1 MAIYRRFR
9 VQQKYVNGKPTEE
22 YRLGVEVDS
31 TDYNS
36 LEECNRGSDCT
47 ELEYRWVDMESADDY
62 ICDGTNKYK
71 KQRKQQKCI
80 TEEAWTNVYPYE
92 YRAGD
97 LIEHDSVDC
106 GYDPT
111 YHRIFSSIQG
121 NGSIGYIKSQYS
133 IMEKAS
139 ITAYPS
145 VGYSF
150 IKWLY
155 GSNTNYGN
163 TTTNSVLTLFMSQD
177 WYIKAVFTEPD
188 YFKVYTY
195 GDGNGKI
202 NVIPSKE
209 SYLST
214 DVVILTAEP
223 KNGYYLSYYQYGST
237 IAFGSTATTNT
248 LILSTT
254 HDLYISAAFSTE
266 GVAPR
271 KNGLYYLYQDGT
283 ESWYDWTSNTL
294 SEADNNG
301 KSASIII
308 DYDNVITT
316 MPSYAFSQAMNYK
329 KLVLISFNNL
339 TSPGDHT
346 FVYRSD
352 LRVVN
357 MENIESIPMSMFMA
371 CYNLETVNMPKLKYT
386 DRDAFANCS
395 KLYSI
400 NMSNIV
406 SLGSFTFK
414 SCYALTE
421 AYLPNLT
428 QISQGAFLCCS
439 RLSQVYIPK
448 ITTIASQAFEQCPLS
463 SFDFTKISEIIGIW
477 AFRET
482 LLKSV
487 YAPLLISLGSAT
499 FTNCHQL
506 ESIDLPQVSSLD
518 WNTFGLCVNLRTIN
532 MPKLTYIGSC
542 VFQDCRYGL
551 KSIYFPNVSYL
562 GNDAFL
568 QCENLLSVS
577 LPKITAIYNNTFASC
592 YKLEYINTPLVSY
605 IGSWAFW
612 HCSQLKTVSFPVVEK
627 IWYHAFSSCSNLTT
641 VYFDKITSV
650 ISTSGAIFDGC
661 TNLKSIYIPSSLVDA
676 FKADSGWKSLA
687 TKFIGV

>member
-9 VQQKYVNGKPTEE
+9 VQQKYVNGQPTEE
-22 YRLGVEVDS
+22 YRLGVEIDS
-31 TDYNS
+31 TDYHS

-62 ICDGTNKYK
+62 ICEGTNKYK
-71 KQRKQQKCI
+71 KQMKQQKCI

-92 YRAGD
+92 YQKGE
-97 LIEHDSVDC
+97 LIEQNSIDC
-106 GYDPT
+106 GYEPSVE

-133 IMEKAS
+133 ITEKAS

-155 GSNTNYGN
+155 GSNTNYRN
-163 TTTNSVLTLFMSQD
+163 MTKNSVLTLFMSQD
-177 WYIKAVFTEPD
+177 WYIKAVFAGPD

-195 GDGNGKI
+195 DDGNGKI

-214 DVVILTAEP
+214 DVVILTTEP

-254 HDLYISAAFSTE
+254 HDLYISATFSTE

-301 KSASIII
+301 SSASIII

-316 MPSYAFSQAMNYK
+316 MPSFAFSPGNKYK
-329 KLVLISFNNL
+329 KLVSISFNNL
-339 TSPGDHT
+339 TNPGNSA
-346 FVYRSD
+346 FCSKID

-357 MENIESIPMSMFMA
+357 MENIESIPMSMFTN
-371 CYNLETVNMPKLKYT
+371 CFNLETVNMPKLKYT
-386 DRDAFANCS
+386 DRDAFAGCS

-406 SLGSFTFK
+406 SLGSFTFDG
-414 SCYALTE
+414 CYALTE

-428 QISQGAFLCCS
+428 QMSQRAFLDCK
-439 RLSQVYIPK
+439 RLSQVYMPK
-448 ITTIASQAFEQCPLS
+448 ITTIAMQAFELCPLS
-463 SFDFTKISEIIGIW
+463 SFDFTKISVISGNG
-477 AFRET
+477 FCNT

-487 YAPLLISLGSAT
+487 YAPILTSLGKGAFQVCS
-499 FTNCHQL
+499 QL
-506 ESIDLPQVSSLD
+506 ESVDLPQVSSLD
-518 WNTFGLCVNLRTIN
+518 SYTFHGCVNLRTIN
-532 MPKLTYIGSC
+532 IPKLTYIGEEAFTVC
-542 VFQDCRYGL
+542 GL
-551 KSIYFPNVSYL
+551 KSVYFPNVTYL
-562 GNDAFL
+562 ENTAFT
-568 QCENLLSVS
+568 QCESLLSVS
-577 LPKITAIYNNTFASC
+577 LPKIKKINHDTFRNC
-592 YKLEYINTPLVSY
+592 YKLEYISAPLVSY

-612 HCSQLKTVSFPVVEK
+612 SCSQLKTVSFPVVNT
-627 IWYHAFSSCSNLTT
+627 IWYGAFSSCLNLTT
-641 VYFDKITSV
+641 VYFDKITSI
-650 ISTSGAIFDGC
+650 ISTSGGIFYDC
-661 TNLKSIYIPSSLVDA
+661 QNLKSIYIPISLIDA
-676 FKADSGWKSLA
+676 FKTDSVWKSLA
-687 TKFIGV
+687 GRFVGV

>member
-9 VQQKYVNGKPTEE
+9 VQQKYVNGQPTEE
-22 YRLGVEVDS
+22 YRLGVEVDG
-31 TDYNS
+31 TNYHS
-36 LEECNRGSDCT
+36 LEACQSGSECT

-62 ICDGTNKYK
+62 ICDGTIKYK
-71 KQRKQQKCI
+71 KQMKQQKCV

-97 LIEHDSVDC
+97 IIEYDSEDC
-106 GYDPT
+106 GYEPSDE
-111 YHRIFSSIQG
+111 YYRIFASIQG
-121 NGSIGYIKSQYS
+121 NGSVGYIQPEYTF
-133 IMEKAS
+133 MAEAS

-145 VGYSF
+145 VGYIFSQ
-150 IKWLY
+150 WLY
-155 GSNTNYGN
+155 GSNTTYGY
-163 TTTNSVLTLFMSQD
+163 STLSSSLSLIMSQD
-177 WYIKAVFTEPD
+177 WYIKAVFKEPD

-214 DVVILTAEP
+214 DVVILTTEP

-271 KNGLYYLYQDGT
+271 KTGLYYLYQDGT

-301 KSASIII
+301 SSASIII

-316 MPSYAFSQAMNYK
+316 MPSYAFSPGNKYK
-329 KLVLISFNNL
+329 KLVSISFNNL
-339 TSPGDHT
+339 TNPGNSA
-346 FVYRSD
+346 FCSKID

-357 MENIESIPMSMFMA
+357 MENIESIPMSMFMN
-371 CYNLETVNMPKLKYT
+371 CFNLETVNMPKLKYT
-386 DRDAFANCS
+386 DRRAFGECS

-406 SLGSFTFK
+406 SLGSFTFEGCD
-414 SCYALTE
+414 SLTE

-428 QISQGAFLCCS
+428 HMSQGVFLDCR
-439 RLSQVYIPK
+439 RLSQVYMPK
-448 ITTIASQAFEQCPLS
+448 ITTIAPQAFEDCPLS
-463 SFDFTKISEIIGIW
+463 SFDFTKISEIEPW
-477 AFRET
+477 AFT
-482 LLKSV
+482 GTSLKSV
-487 YAPLLISLGSAT
+487 YAPILTSLGSGA
-499 FTNCHQL
+499 FQLCYNL
-506 ESIDLPQVSSLD
+506 ESVDFPQVSTLESH
-518 WNTFGLCVNLRTIN
+518 TFNACINLKTIN
-532 MPKLTYIGSC
+532 MPKLTYIKSD
-542 VFQDCRYGL
+542 VFPNCKGL
-551 KSIYFPNVSYL
+551 KSIDFPNVSYL
-562 GNDAFL
+562 GEDAFI
-568 QCENLLSVS
+568 QCENLLSVR
-577 LPKITAIYNNTFASC
+577 LPKITAIYNNTFRRC
-592 YKLEYINTPLVSY
+592 CKLEYISTPLVSY
-605 IGSWAFW
+605 IGSWAFLS
-612 HCSQLKTVSFPVVEK
+612 CSQLKTVSFPVVEK
-627 IWYHAFSSCSNLTT
+627 IWYDAFTSCLNLTT

-650 ISTSGAIFDGC
+650 ISTSGGIFDGC
-661 TNLKSIYIPSSLVDA
+661 KNLKSIYIPSSLVDA

-687 TKFIGV
+687 TKFVGV

>member
-1 MAIYRRFR
+1 MAIFRRFR
-9 VQQKYVNGKPTEE
+9 VQQKYVNGQPTEE
-22 YRLGVEVDS
+22 YRLGVEVDG
-31 TDYNS
+31 TNYHS

-47 ELEYRWVDMESADDY
+47 KLEYRWVDMESSDDY
-62 ICDGTNKYK
+62 ICEGTNKYK
-71 KQRKQQKCI
+71 KQMKQQKCV
-80 TEEAWTNVYPYE
+80 TEEAWTDVYPYE
-92 YRAGD
+92 YQKGE

-106 GYDPT
+106 GYVSDE
-111 YHRIFSSIQG
+111 YYRIFASIQG
-121 NGSIGYIKSQYS
+121 NGSVGYIQPEYTF
-133 IMEKAS
+133 MAEAS

-145 VGYSF
+145 VGYIFSQ
-150 IKWLY
+150 WLY
-155 GSNTNYGN
+155 GSNTTYGY
-163 TTTNSVLTLFMSQD
+163 STLSSSLSLIMSQD

-195 GDGNGKI
+195 GDSNGKI

-214 DVVILTAEP
+214 DVVILTTEP

-271 KNGLYYLYQDGT
+271 KTGLYYLYQDGT

-316 MPSYAFSQAMNYK
+316 MPLNAFLQGNKYK
-329 KLVLISFNNL
+329 KLVSISFNNL
-339 TSPGDHT
+339 TNPGSSA
-346 FVYRSD
+346 FCYRID

-357 MENIESIPMSMFMA
+357 MENIEYIPKSMFHY
-371 CYNLETVNMPKLKYT
+371 CINLETVNMPKLKYVEQGAFT
-386 DRDAFANCS
+386 DCS

-406 SLGSFTFK
+406 SLGRDAFNG
-414 SCYALTE
+414 CDALTE

-428 QISQGAFLCCS
+428 QMSQGAFLYCR

-448 ITTIASQAFEQCPLS
+448 ITTIAPQAFEYCPLS
-463 SFDFTKISEIIGIW
+463 SFDFTKITEIEGW
-477 AFRET
+477 AFGHT

-487 YAPLLISLGSAT
+487 YAPLLISLDSA
-499 FTNCHQL
+499 FINCRQL
-506 ESIDLPQVSSLD
+506 ESVDLPQLSTLESY
-518 WNTFGLCVNLRTIN
+518 TFNACANLKTIN
-532 MPKLTYIGSC
+532 IPKLTYIGSG
-542 VFQDCRYGL
+542 VFANCRGL

-562 GNDAFL
+562 GEDAFV
-568 QCENLLSVS
+568 QCEYLLSVR
-577 LPKITAIYNNTFASC
+577 LPKITAIYHNTFRNC
-592 YKLEYINTPLVSY
+592 YKLEYISAPLVSY

-612 HCSQLKTVSFPVVEK
+612 SCSQLKTVSFPVVEK
-627 IWYHAFSSCSNLTT
+627 IWYSAFADCSNLTT

-650 ISTSGAIFDGC
+650 ISTSRSIFYRC

-687 TKFIGV
+687 RKFVGV

>member
-1 MAIYRRFR
+1 MAIYRRFK
-9 VQQKYVNGKPTEE
+9 VQQKYVNGQPTEE

-36 LEECNRGSDCT
+36 LEECNRGSECT
-47 ELEYRWVDMESADDY
+47 ELEYRWVDVESVDDY

-71 KQRKQQKCI
+71 KQMKQQNCV

-92 YRAGD
+92 YQKGD
-97 LIEHDSVDC
+97 LIEQNSVDC
-106 GYDPT
+106 GYEPSVE
-111 YHRIFSSIQG
+111 YYRIFSSIQG
-121 NGSIGYIKSQYS
+121 NGSIGYIESQYF
-133 IMEKAS
+133 IMEEAS

-163 TTTNSVLTLFMSQD
+163 TTTNSVLTLHMYQD
-177 WYIKAVFTEPD
+177 WYIKAVFAEPD

-301 KSASIII
+301 SSASIII

-316 MPSYAFSQAMNYK
+316 MPSYAFKHALSYK
-329 KLVLISFNNL
+329 KLVSISFNNL
-339 TSPGDHT
+339 TSPGDHA
-346 FVYRSD
+346 FIFRSD

-357 MENIESIPMSMFMA
+357 MENIESIPMSMFMN
-371 CYNLETVNMPKLKYT
+371 CDNLETVNMPKLKYT
-386 DRDAFANCS
+386 DRHAFAECS

-406 SLGSFTFK
+406 SLGSFTFDG
-414 SCYALTE
+414 CYALTE

-428 QISQGAFLCCS
+428 QMSQGAFLACK
-439 RLSQVYIPK
+439 RLSQVYMPK
-448 ITTIASQAFEQCPLS
+448 ITTIAMQAFELCPLS
-463 SFDFTKISEIIGIW
+463 SFDFTKISVISGNG
-477 AFRET
+477 FCHT
-482 LLKSV
+482 SLKSV
-487 YAPLLISLGSAT
+487 YAPILTSLGSCA
-499 FTNCHQL
+499 FQVCYQL
-506 ESIDLPQVSSLD
+506 ESVDLPQVSSL
-518 WNTFGLCVNLRTIN
+518 NGHIFNACVNLRTIN
-532 MPKLTYIGSC
+532 IPKLTYIGSE
-542 VFQDCRYGL
+542 VFACCGL
-551 KSIYFPNVSYL
+551 KSVYFPNVSYL
-562 GNDAFL
+562 GSDAFV
-568 QCENLLSVS
+568 QCEDLLSVR
-577 LPKITAIYNNTFASC
+577 LPKITEIYNNTFRNC
-592 YKLEYINTPLVSY
+592 YKLEYISAPLVSY

-612 HCSQLKTVSFPVVEK
+612 SCSQLKTVSFPVVET
-627 IWYHAFSSCSNLTT
+627 IWYSAFADCSNLTT

-650 ISTSGAIFDGC
+650 ISTSRSIFYGC
-661 TNLKSIYIPSSLVDA
+661 TKLKSIYIPSSLVDA

-687 TKFIGV
+687 TKFVGV